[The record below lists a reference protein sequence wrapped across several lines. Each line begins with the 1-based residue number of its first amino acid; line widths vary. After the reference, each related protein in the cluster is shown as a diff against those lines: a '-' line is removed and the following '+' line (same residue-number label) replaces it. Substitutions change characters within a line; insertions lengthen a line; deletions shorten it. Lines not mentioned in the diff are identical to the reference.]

1 MSEVRSVHLQL
12 KTSTFSILDKSE
24 KHFRKNMSA
33 KTICLDATKIE
44 KISRTDN
51 RERRCPTSLLS
62 LSSLSSLS
70 RLLLSLDI
78 GAEGAQGGALPQAP
92 PLSKAGVWGGM

>member
-33 KTICLDATKIE
+33 KTVGLDATKIE

-51 RERRCPTSLLS
+51 TLQWGYCIIN
-62 LSSLSSLS
+62 
-70 RLLLSLDI
+70 I
-78 GAEGAQGGALPQAP
+78 GKVFAV
-92 PLSKAGVWGGM
+92 KM